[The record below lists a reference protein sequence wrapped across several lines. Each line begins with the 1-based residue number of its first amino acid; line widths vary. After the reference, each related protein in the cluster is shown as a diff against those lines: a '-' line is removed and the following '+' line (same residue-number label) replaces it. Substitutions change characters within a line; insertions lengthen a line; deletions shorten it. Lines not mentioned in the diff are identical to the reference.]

1 MAELADAHGSGPCD
15 SNIMRVQVPSSARRL
30 KSKDL
35 SLFRYY
41 IFTTFSSIQA
51 KFYWHSKHYR
61 RHIHCPQMNIPKAQG
76 IPLFSDFLCL
86 SPTIAAFRYFIS
98 AAASKKRTPHRHCS
112 RLAQT
117 VPPSPLAYSR
127 ASRDRLRQSSSPRKF
142 TSLAHSCLFCNREF
156 PGISYYAK
164 TSLTDHSIRKVFY
177 SHQLL
182 SQFCFC

>member
-61 RHIHCPQMNIPKAQG
+61 RHIHCPQKNIPKAQG

-86 SPTIAAFRYFIS
+86 SPPIATFRYFIS

-127 ASRDRLRQSSSPRKF
+127 AIACDNLHLRASSHHWHIRAFFVIGNFLLRLGCQKV
-142 TSLAHSCLFCNREF
+142 
-156 PGISYYAK
+156 
-164 TSLTDHSIRKVFY
+164 TD
-177 SHQLL
+177 L
-182 SQFCFC
+182 